1 MSTKP
6 VTLDGFPVVA
16 DPEHAGSFV
25 GQFYFDPSGN
35 LGFAR
40 SGEAVGQERRVF
52 EAPVEARANEDG
64 ERRLSG
70 YAALYNTET
79 RIGSFFREVLEPGA
93 FRAALDRGDDVRA
106 LFNHDANVVLGRSKA
121 GTLTLTED
129 DRGLRYDVLL
139 PDTQTARDLW
149 TSVQRG
155 DISQSS
161 FAFTVAREDE
171 EWREMSSEMPLRVVK
186 SVRLFDVSP
195 VTYPAYQE
203 TTVSARS
210 QAEALQE
217 AQRQAWRDQLATRR
231 AAMDTV
237 GAWRRQ

>member
-1 MSTKP
+1 M
-6 VTLDGFPVVA
+6 
-16 DPEHAGSFV
+16 E
-25 GQFYFDPSGN
+25 
-35 LGFAR
+35 
-40 SGEAVGQERRVF
+40 QERRVV
-52 EAPVEARANEDG
+52 EVPVEARANEDG

-79 RIGSFFREVLEPGA
+79 RIGSYFREVLEPGA

-121 GTLTLTED
+121 GTLTLSED

-161 FAFTVAREDE
+161 FAFTVDAE
-171 EWREMSSEMPLRVVK
+171 EWREMSSDVPLRVVK

-217 AQRQAWRDQLATRR
+217 AQRQAWRAQLATRR

-237 GAWRRQ
+237 WVWRR

>member
-1 MSTKP
+1 M
-6 VTLDGFPVVA
+6 
-16 DPEHAGSFV
+16 E
-25 GQFYFDPSGN
+25 
-35 LGFAR
+35 
-40 SGEAVGQERRVF
+40 QERRVF
-52 EAPVEARANEDG
+52 TTPVEARAADDG
-64 ERRLSG
+64 SDRRLAG
-70 YAALYNTET
+70 YAALYDTET
-79 RIGSFFREVLEPGA
+79 RIGPFFREVLETGA

-106 LFNHDANVVLGRSKA
+106 LFNHDANVVLGRSTA

-129 DRGLRYDVLL
+129 ERGLRYDVLL

-161 FAFTVAREDE
+161 FAFTVDAE
-171 EWREMSSEMPLRVVK
+171 EWRDMSGDDLPLRVVK

-217 AQRQAWRDQLATRR
+217 AQRQAWRAQLATRR

-237 GAWRRQ
+237 GVWRRR